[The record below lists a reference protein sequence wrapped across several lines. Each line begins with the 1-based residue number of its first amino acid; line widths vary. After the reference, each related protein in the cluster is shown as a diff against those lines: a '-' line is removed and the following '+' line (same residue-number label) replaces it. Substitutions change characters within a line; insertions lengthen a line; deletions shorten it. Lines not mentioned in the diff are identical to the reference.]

1 MAVYKDFECRL
12 HLPECDPDKLD
23 YLRKSLRDI
32 IDSDDFGRMI
42 GSLKATA
49 AHVTAG
55 PKPKDVEGEFHIGG
69 SIDSHGEA
77 RAEASLVIKFP

>member
-32 IDSDDFGRMI
+32 IESDGFGRMI
-42 GSLKATA
+42 GGLKATVVHA
-49 AHVTAG
+49 TAG
-55 PKPKDVEGEFHIGG
+55 PKPKDGNGEFRIGG
-69 SIDSHGEA
+69 STDFRGNN
-77 RAEASLVIKFP
+77 RAEASLVWRL